1 MTIKMICQSI
11 EEAGL
16 KEESWWI
23 GLQIELE
30 WAKRH
35 EGDGEEEE
43 KEKTFRKFDLG
54 ILQVQIRELLVKVV
68 RKGKKHEK
76 ENDKLEKKGLVEKI
90 FDIKDFKQ
98 KKVRRMCC
106 SVREDRMNQ

>member
-1 MTIKMICQSI
+1 MVLGGTHKNKKKYRGRERKRERWREIKKAFSMTIKMICQSI

-35 EGDGEEEE
+35 EGDGEEE
-43 KEKTFRKFDLG
+43 KEKTFRKFDLR

-68 RKGKKHEK
+68 RKGEK
-76 ENDKLEKKGLVEKI
+76 TKTKMIN
-90 FDIKDFKQ
+90 
-98 KKVRRMCC
+98 
-106 SVREDRMNQ
+106 